1 MLIYNSRSVPDANRL
16 KQITLGIVLL
26 GLAGCRTP
34 LISIED
40 ISSKK
45 IGRTVYLT
53 GKVVHLAPLLD
64 NAAYQLDDTTGKIW
78 VVTTQ
83 NPPEFGQQIE
93 IKGKIEYQSLP
104 FADRELGDFYAI
116 ELEQMPLPVEEAPNN
131 L

>member
-1 MLIYNSRSVPDANRL
+1 MLIYNSRSVPVVNML
-16 KQITLGIVLL
+16 KQITLGVVLL